1 MQPAVVAPAGS
12 SGDPVETPPRGYLI
26 RMSTTQDY
34 PDLRSV
40 IEPHGTPHP
49 DRREQAQAGPR
60 PDDGE
65 LRRRTRLA
73 RDEVDADR
81 RKSSS

>member
-1 MQPAVVAPAGS
+1 VIRLKPHHA
-12 SGDPVETPPRGYLI
+12 GYLT
-26 RMSTTQDY
+26 RMSTTQDD
-34 PDLRSV
+34 PDLGSV
-40 IEPHGTPHP
+40 IEPHDTPHP
-49 DRREQAQAGPR
+49 DHRERAKAGPH

-65 LRRRTRLA
+65 LRRRTRLE